1 MFVFLS
7 LPPLCIKTRS
17 LCGFGIVVLHH
28 KVFSEHSKY
37 YFVVSVML
45 LPPQSIF
52 RMFKV
57 LCRGMCNVL
66 THPHLQ
72 IFYISTIQ
80 LPPILLFSAWVSPFR
95 AHNAIKGYWSGIPA
109 TQDVTLAF
117 PLDQINFL
125 EEGPSPLIYFR
136 APIRWVA
143 PIGDKHLLWVLS
155 FLIIKPTIFFRKRSS
170 FISLLQARGESA
182 SWPG

>member
-1 MFVFLS
+1 MS

-17 LCGFGIVVLHH
+17 LCGFGIVVVHH

-66 THPHLQ
+66 TPLQ
-72 IFYISTIQ
+72 IFYVSTIQ
-80 LPPILLFSAWVSPFR
+80 LLPILLFSAWVSPFR

-109 TQDVTLAF
+109 TQDVTLLSF
-117 PLDQINFL
+117 PLTKSTFSKKVHPFWSTL
-125 EEGPSPLIYFR
+125 GPPFNELHQLMTNICFE
-136 APIRWVA
+136 ILV
-143 PIGDKHLLWVLS
+143 
-155 FLIIKPTIFFRKRSS
+155 F
-170 FISLLQARGESA
+170 
-182 SWPG
+182 